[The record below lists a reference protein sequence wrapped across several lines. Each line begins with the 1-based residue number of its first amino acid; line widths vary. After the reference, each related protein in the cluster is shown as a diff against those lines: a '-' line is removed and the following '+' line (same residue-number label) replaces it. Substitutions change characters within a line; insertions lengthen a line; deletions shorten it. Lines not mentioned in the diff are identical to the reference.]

1 MVKGITE
8 SGFEFELNE
17 LAVDDMRFLRLFR
30 RVEKEP
36 YVLEDIAE
44 VLIGADGVE
53 KLYNHIETEDG
64 RVPSSEFLKKINE
77 MITIAVGE
85 KQAKN

>member
-17 LAVDDMRFLRLFR
+17 SAVDDMRFLRLFK
-30 RVEKEP
+30 RVKKEP

-53 KLYNHIETEDG
+53 RLYKHIETEDG
-64 RVPSSEFLKKINE
+64 RVLSAEFLEKINE